1 VVFSNICLCLPGLG
15 YHAGRLG
22 VASTI
27 FMPVKTPTIKV
38 TRTKEYGATVKLIGD
53 TYDDAFEACMEEVKR
68 VNGTLIHPFDD
79 VHVIAGQG
87 TIGLELID
95 QMSDVDVVVIP
106 VGGGGMISGVG
117 RALKQLNPNVKIVG
131 VEPARIPSMAKAC
144 LEGDMGPLP
153 AVTTIA
159 DGINVRK
166 VGKITFELCKEV
178 VDQWVGVTEEEMY
191 KAILFLLEGE
201 KTVAEGAGC
210 AGIAALLSGK
220 VEDIAGKRVAVI
232 ISGGNIDVNAIPQVI
247 ECGLVESG
255 RRIRFSMDIPDRPG
269 SLSTLI
275 GHISTFAA
283 NV

>member
-1 VVFSNICLCLPGLG
+1 
-15 YHAGRLG
+15 
-22 VASTI
+22 
-27 FMPVKTPTIKV
+27 MPVKTPTIKV

-87 TIGLELID
+87 TIGLELMD
-95 QMSDVDVVVIP
+95 QMSDVDVVVVP

-144 LEGDMGPLP
+144 IEGDMNPQP

-220 VEDIAGKRVAVI
+220 VEDIEGKRVAVI